1 MKTGALDLVKD
12 VSVGGVTE
20 EKQPGGGGAV
30 RTGFCDWGDLR
41 RGRTHG

>member
-20 EKQPGGGGAV
+20 EKQPGGGGGGQD
-30 RTGFCDWGDLR
+30 RIL
-41 RGRTHG
+41 